1 MAKGMME
8 IKMIGAKQIQ
18 GKLNKINKEAEK
30 VTKRTLSDIRKRA
43 PGWVATSVTNVYN
56 IKKADVRGSETK
68 GKKPAGSVKVT
79 GKKID
84 EMQLVFEGRLLTPV
98 HFGMTPK
105 VPPKG
110 KNYTL
115 RMQVKKGQ
123 RQVIG
128 RYKAKR
134 TAGGPYS
141 EQSHNILLP
150 TGANSPDKVSH
161 IPFQRMSKRRNDIK
175 KFTTL
180 SIPQMITSEDV
191 TKDIQET
198 LNENVGKRLD
208 HHLQSAQKRL

>member
-56 IKKADVRGSETK
+56 IKKADVRGAETK

-123 RQVIG
+123 RQTIG

-191 TKDIQET
+191 SKDIQET
-198 LNENVGKRLD
+198 LSENVGKRLD